1 MSNKKNK
8 KVLNF
13 KQQQAIIEII
23 KPNKKTF
30 TAIARNIGVNPRT
43 LYSWRKQKEFSQAL
57 KKTFNNLKRK
67 VESSAV
73 LPIQLQAVGD
83 GKNYKAKALNQVN
96 IAKTL
101 NELKEQQDN
110 LIKLQEIYESE
121 LEKLYKIAE
130 LLRKD
135 LIQNKE
141 DIEKIKTK
149 IVKD

>member
-1 MSNKKNK
+1 M
-8 KVLNF
+8 LNN
-13 KQQQAIIEII
+13 KQQLAIIELI

-30 TAIARNIGVNPRT
+30 TDIARYLRISPRT
-43 LYSWRKQKEFSQAL
+43 LYSWRKQKEFSRVL
-57 KKTFNNLKRK
+57 KKTFNDLKRK
-67 VESSAV
+67 VESTAV
-73 LPIQLQAVGD
+73 LQIQLQAVGD

-101 NELKEQQDN
+101 NELKIQQEN

-121 LEKLYKIAE
+121 LEKLNKIAE
-130 LLRKD
+130 LLRMD

-149 IVKD
+149 IIKY